1 MNQITESWE
10 NMSFHENILLTGR
23 SDWPTG
29 SQERPMSSP
38 WIRAGW
44 WNSLPRGTHDTSHI
58 GSYKSFL
65 SIPHYNQAV
74 EEAKNQYLN
83 NAIDILLKEKG
94 QDDWDGEEALA
105 VSSKTANVAR
115 SLIGFFSF
123 TDISPDVDATPHGEI
138 DFNFD
143 ISENTLLT
151 IRSCPS
157 GDIVFSGIFREGNLT
172 QEMSRFMNAFFEG
185 LNSAAYDQHRRQWVS
200 HLATAHFP
208 AGGLASVMVYDEER
222 TVMVYDEEGMV
233 MP

>member
-1 MNQITESWE
+1 MNQITESLE
-10 NMSFHENILLTGR
+10 NMSFHENILLTER

-29 SQERPMSSP
+29 SQERPMPSLR
-38 WIRAGW
+38 IRAGW
-44 WNSLPRGTHDTSHI
+44 WNSPPRDTHGTSHI

-65 SIPHYNQAV
+65 SRPHYNQAV
-74 EEAKNQYLN
+74 ERAKNQYLN
-83 NAIDILLKEKG
+83 NAIDILLEEKG

-105 VSSKTANVAR
+105 IRSETANIAR
-115 SLIGFFSF
+115 SLIGFFSS
-123 TDISPDVDATPHGEI
+123 TDLTPDVNATPHGEI

-157 GDIVFSGIFREGNLT
+157 GDIVFSGIFREENLT

-185 LNSAAYDQHRRQWVS
+185 INSATHDQHRGQQPP
-200 HLATAHFP
+200 HLATAYAAVGRF
-208 AGGLASVMVYDEER
+208 AS
-222 TVMVYDEEGMV
+222 VMVYDEEGMV

>member
-1 MNQITESWE
+1 MNQITESLE
-10 NMSFHENILLTGR
+10 TMHFHENILLTGR
-23 SDWPTG
+23 SNWPTG
-29 SQERPMSSP
+29 SQERPMPSP
-38 WIRAGW
+38 WINKAGW
-44 WNSLPRGTHDTSHI
+44 WYSPHRDIHNTSHI
-58 GSYKSFL
+58 
-65 SIPHYNQAV
+65 AV

-105 VSSKTANVAR
+105 VSSKTANIAR
-115 SLIGFFSF
+115 SLIGFFSS

-185 LNSAAYDQHRRQWVS
+185 LNSAAYDQHRRQWPP
-200 HLATAHFP
+200 HLDTTHVP
-208 AGGLASVMVYDEER
+208 IGGFASM
-222 TVMVYDEEGMV
+222 MVYDEEGSLMIYHEEGMV